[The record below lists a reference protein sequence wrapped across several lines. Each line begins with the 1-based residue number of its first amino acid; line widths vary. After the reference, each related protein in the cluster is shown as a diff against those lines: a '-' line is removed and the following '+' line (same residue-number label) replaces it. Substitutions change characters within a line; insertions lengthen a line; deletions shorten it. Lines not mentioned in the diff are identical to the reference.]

1 MRERLLALLLSSG
14 EPLSSDHL
22 ATVFGDDPDFTGWET
37 ALDALLTEGYG
48 PLQLVFVAGGYR
60 LRIHPC
66 HNSLLARLHGET
78 PRSLSKA
85 ALETLAVIAYQQP
98 VTRPE
103 IEQRRGVALSA
114 QILQQL
120 QERGWITVAGH
131 RETPGRPALW
141 VTTPEFLEHFSLV
154 SLESLPVV
162 QTGNGG
168 VHRDSPQDAAG

>member
-14 EPLSSDHL
+14 EPPSSDHL

-66 HNSLLARLHGET
+66 HNTLLARLHGGT

-141 VTTPEFLEHFSLV
+141 VTTPEFLEHFSLA

-168 VHRDSPQDAAG
+168 IHQDSPRDAAG

>member
-22 ATVFGDDPDFTGWET
+22 ATVFGDDPDFAGWEA

-66 HNSLLARLHGET
+66 HNTLLARLHGGT

-162 QTGNGG
+162 QTRNGG
-168 VHRDSPQDAAG
+168 VHQDSPQDEAG